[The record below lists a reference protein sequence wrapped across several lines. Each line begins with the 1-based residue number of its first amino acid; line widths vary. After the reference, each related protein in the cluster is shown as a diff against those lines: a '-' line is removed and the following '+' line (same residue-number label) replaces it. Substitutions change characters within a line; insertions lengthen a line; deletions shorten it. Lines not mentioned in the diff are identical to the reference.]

1 MALTTPFAQNGD
13 KKEIPQN
20 TSDGSVSF
28 NNGFGSFYALPPE
41 EGGLFIDRAQFNQ
54 LMYDTTSQVL
64 ENKTAIA
71 TQANRI
77 NEVNTTLT
85 QSINTKANQATT
97 YNKTEVN
104 NLLNAKAN
112 SNAVVA
118 LSGNQTIAGVKTF
131 SSVPISAT
139 NPTVNNQVA
148 NKAYVDT
155 VGNTAVKL
163 TGNQTIAGTKTFS
176 SPVVVPN
183 ATANT
188 HAVNLAQL
196 NTKANQAT
204 TYTKTEVDTRVN
216 AKIDST
222 KATKLLTENLVKT
235 VGGRGADFATLRQAL
250 EWASQYSYSGGR
262 FTITLRCNA
271 GMGSPGTR
279 LPIGEALIVIDGQN
293 NTFNCVNSYYFAASM
308 NQTEI
313 NGGIF
318 NSNITI
324 KNFIFTYNN
333 VTTSDVYGC
342 LFQLSGINATFDN
355 ITINISNSNIGNNLI
370 VFQRANCYITN
381 LKINC
386 SGYTNINNVIR
397 GVSSTVTCATP
408 RLNLSNL
415 TGQITALFLLS
426 NSKALT
432 NSTSNIPLPADKIQ
446 AQIAVYDG
454 SIVSCNNE
462 YNNAKLSQVPNTLTQ
477 NGIIFKR

>member
-20 TSDGSVSF
+20 SSNGSVSF
-28 NNGFGSFYALPPE
+28 NNGFGSLYALPPE

-54 LMYDTTSQVL
+54 LMFDTTSQVL
-64 ENKTAIA
+64 ENKQQITA
-71 TQANRI
+71 QANRI

-104 NLLNAKAN
+104 NLVNTKAN
-112 SNAVVA
+112 ANA
-118 LSGNQTIAGVKTF
+118 
-131 SSVPISAT
+131 
-139 NPTVNNQVA
+139 TVN
-148 NKAYVDT
+148 
-155 VGNTAVKL
+155 L
-163 TGNQTIAGTKTFS
+163 TGNQTIAGVKTFS

-196 NTKANQAT
+196 NTKANQAN
-204 TYTKTEVDTRVN
+204 TYTKAEVDDRVN
-216 AKIDST
+216 GRATWDYSYPKAETYTKIQANNLLNTKIDITKAAKI
-222 KATKLLTENLVKT
+222 LTENLVKT
-235 VGGRGADFATLRQAL
+235 VGASGADFANLRQAL

-271 GMGSPGTR
+271 DMPIPGVY
-279 LPIGEALIVIDGQN
+279 LPIGEALIIIDGQN
-293 NTFNCVNSYYFAASM
+293 NTFNCNNEYFFTASM
-308 NQTEI
+308 NKAEA

-324 KNFIFTYNN
+324 KNFTLNYNGI
-333 VTTSDVYGC
+333 TTPSYGC
-342 LFQLSGINATFDN
+342 AFQLAGINVTFDN
-355 ITINISNSNIGNNLI
+355 ITININNSNINNNLI
-370 VFQRANCYITN
+370 VFQYSNCLITN

-386 SGYTNINNVIR
+386 SGNTNIPVNVIFA
-397 GVSSTVTCATP
+397 VASTVQCTTP

-415 TGQITALFLLS
+415 TGQITALFLFS
-426 NSKALT
+426 YSKAIV
-432 NSTSNIPLPADKIQ
+432 NSTSNIPLPTDKIQ
-446 AQIAVYDG
+446 AHIAVYDG
-454 SIVSCNNE
+454 SLVSCNNE
-462 YNNAKLSQVPNTLTQ
+462 FSRFSQAPNTLTA